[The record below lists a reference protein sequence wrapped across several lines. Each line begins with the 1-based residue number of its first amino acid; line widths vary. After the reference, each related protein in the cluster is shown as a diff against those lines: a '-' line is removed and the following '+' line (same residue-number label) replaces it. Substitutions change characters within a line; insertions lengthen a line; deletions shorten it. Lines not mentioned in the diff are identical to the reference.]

1 MNGATRLGLR
11 AKDSSDSCDLG
22 AFTESERVVRS
33 WSGFQCGTARTVRY
47 ATIEERRAAA
57 FHADV
62 QRCTELRFSR
72 SQEEFSRFQ
81 SRQSAGVGTI
91 RRRHVIWSSK
101 VVEGRPWVYYTCPR
115 RLGTIRSSPARGMRH
130 RHR

>member
-47 ATIEERRAAA
+47 ATFEERRAAA
-57 FHADV
+57 VHADV
-62 QRCTELRFSR
+62 GRYPELRFSGFQR
-72 SQEEFSRFQ
+72 FS
-81 SRQSAGVGTI
+81 
-91 RRRHVIWSSK
+91 
-101 VVEGRPWVYYTCPR
+101 
-115 RLGTIRSSPARGMRH
+115 
-130 RHR
+130 